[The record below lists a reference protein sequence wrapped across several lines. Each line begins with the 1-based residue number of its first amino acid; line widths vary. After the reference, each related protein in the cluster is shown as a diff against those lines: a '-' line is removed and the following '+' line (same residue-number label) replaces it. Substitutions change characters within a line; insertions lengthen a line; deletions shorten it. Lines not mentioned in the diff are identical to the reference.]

1 MSDIMPVL
9 LLCNISGERLTAV
22 NITASRMG
30 LTVKELTADEFGSI
44 IGFSAGLEGFSNEK
58 QDAQESF
65 DEEMLVMCG
74 LSGSEMNALLDA
86 LRQQSINIPL
96 KAVLTETNAKWSP
109 ARLYKELSAERD
121 MFKAM
126 AAKKA
131 AGKSLHNK

>member
-9 LLCNISGERLTAV
+9 LSCNIGGERLDAV

-30 LTVKELTADEFGSI
+30 LTVKELTADEFGI
-44 IGFSAGLEGFSNEK
+44 VIGFLAGLDGFTDEK
-58 QDAQESF
+58 QDAQGSF
-65 DEEMLVMCG
+65 DEEMLIMCG
-74 LSGSEMNALLDA
+74 LSGGEMNALLNA
-86 LRQQSINIPL
+86 LRRENVNIPL

-131 AGKSLHNK
+131 AGKGLHNK